1 MWIDALLPYAFTLW
15 NMTAIN
21 NPSAQKSSPLE
32 IDLKENISNLLQN
45 EEKNLT
51 DFYLLK
57 EAPEVSVPEAIATA
71 ASLSAIMIATVVGNV
86 LVILSVFTYKPLR
99 NVQNMF
105 IVSLAVADIAVAVLV
120 MPFNVAYSILGRWLF
135 GLHMCEMWLTCD
147 VLCCTASI
155 LNLCAIALDRYW
167 AIHDPIN
174 YAQKRTLKRVLV
186 MILLVWVIS
195 ILISVPPLIG
205 WNDWPDMF
213 DETTPCRLT
222 EEKGYVIYSSSGSF
236 FIPLFIMTTVYFKI
250 FQATKRRLREKSKAA
265 AKFAKSNSS
274 GKSIQ
279 LKYIPPETTTT
290 QIIAM
295 DSTCEDAIE
304 SPSSTPTDQFRTN
317 GSRKS
322 DTTTRNGLGSVN
334 VRQYMEQKQRI
345 SLSRERR
352 AARILGI
359 VMGVFVLCWLP
370 FFLMYVILPFCQNC
384 HISDRGINFITWLGY
399 VNSALN
405 PIIYTVFNEDFRKAI
420 IRLLCS
426 GR

>member
-1 MWIDALLPYAFTLW
+1 MWFDGFLPYAFSLW

-32 IDLKENISNLLQN
+32 IDLKENISNLLPN
-45 EEKNLT
+45 EEKNNT
-51 DFYLLK
+51 IYLLSVSN
-57 EAPEVSVPEAIATA
+57 EVSVPEAIVTA
-71 ASLSAIMIATVVGNV
+71 ASLSAVMIATVVGNV

-105 IVSLAVADIAVAVLV
+105 IVSLAVADITVAVLV

-135 GLHMCEMWLTCD
+135 GLHMCETWLTCD

-186 MILLVWVIS
+186 MILLVWTFS

-205 WNDWPDMF
+205 WNDWPDLF
-213 DETTPCRLT
+213 DESTPCKLT
-222 EEKGYVIYSSSGSF
+222 AEKGYVIYSSSGSF
-236 FIPLFIMTTVYFKI
+236 FIPLFIMTIVYFKI
-250 FQATKRRLREKSKAA
+250 FQATKRRLREKAKAA
-265 AKFAKSNSS
+265 AKFAKTNSS

-290 QIIAM
+290 QIMTM
-295 DSTCEDAIE
+295 DSTCDDTE
-304 SPSSTPTDQFRTN
+304 SPSPTPTEQIRTN

-322 DTTTRNGLGSVN
+322 DTTERNGLASVN

-370 FFLMYVILPFCQNC
+370 FFLMYVILPFCDDC
-384 HISDRGINFITWLGY
+384 YVSDRLVNFLTWLGY

-405 PIIYTVFNEDFRKAI
+405 PIIYTIFNEDFRKAI
-420 IRLLCS
+420 IRLLCG